1 MKPRPYEAILAA
13 FSLACVMVFGL
24 DRLGWLLS
32 AGLAGSL
39 PLGLY
44 PLYSLA
50 AASGWLQGNLY
61 SRRAGS
67 ADRNIRPVLF
77 AFYLLVPVGPL
88 FMFRAMAPLAA
99 QQSAPLVPWFCAGIV
114 AVFFFVPVSLRP
126 RTPARRPRIGQT
138 EEEKERDSVG
148 EGKSRDPKDGD

>member
-24 DRLGWLLS
+24 DRLGWLFS

-44 PLYSLA
+44 PLYSFA

-61 SRRAGS
+61 ARRAAS
-67 ADRNIRPVLF
+67 ADRGLRPVLF
-77 AFYLLVPVGPL
+77 AFYLLVPVGPF

-99 QQSAPLVPWFCAGIV
+99 QRSAPLVPWFCAGII
-114 AVFFFVPVSLRP
+114 AIFFLVPVSLRP
-126 RTPARRPRIGQT
+126 KTPARRPQIGQA
-138 EEEKERDSVG
+138 EEEKEPDSVD
-148 EGKSRDPKDGD
+148 ESRPKDPSDD